1 MSIVSSTFVLDSHN
15 QIDGRVYVTETHT
28 DAVGGKHVVEYLA
41 TADMNHADICA
52 ARAIQISDSLAE
64 AEADSMLAG

>member
-15 QIDGRVYVTETHT
+15 QIDGRVYITETHI
-28 DAVGGKHVVEYLA
+28 DAVGVRHVVEYLA
-41 TADMNHADICA
+41 TADMNHGDICA
-52 ARAIQISDSLAE
+52 ARAIQIRDSLAE